1 MTIRIT
7 GTGSYLP
14 DQVLSNNDIA
24 KSGVPTTDQW
34 VQKNLGIS
42 TRRIAASDQVTSDLA
57 YNASI
62 DALKSAGIKASD
74 LDAIIVATSS
84 PDRISPSTACILQDK
99 LGAHGCCAFDINA
112 VCTGFVYALTLASS
126 MISKNQFSK
135 ILVVGAETYSRITDW
150 DDRQCVYF
158 GDGAGAVIVEENALG
173 FFDFD
178 LGADGSGKEYFT
190 VRGGG
195 SEYPAD
201 YNTVEDG
208 RHYFDMV
215 GRKIFEFAT
224 KALPTSID
232 KVIKRNNIT
241 PPEIEIVIPHQPNI
255 NILKS
260 VAEAT
265 SIPIEKVQICLD
277 KIGNTAGASVPI
289 ALDWAVRDGKI
300 SDGDLVLMTAVGSGM
315 TWGTA
320 IMRW

>member
-1 MTIRIT
+1 MSIRII

-14 DQVLSNNDIA
+14 DRILSNSDIA
-24 KSGVPTTDQW
+24 KNGVQTSDEW
-34 VQKNLGIS
+34 VQKNLGIV
-42 TRRIAASDQVTSDLA
+42 TRRIAADDQVTSDLA
-57 YNASI
+57 LNASI
-62 DALKSAGIKASD
+62 KALEASGIEASE

-99 LGAHGCCAFDINA
+99 LKANGCCAFDINA
-112 VCTGFVYALTLASS
+112 VCTGFVYGLTLASS
-126 MISKNQFSK
+126 MLSQNQFNK
-135 ILVVGAETYSRITDW
+135 ILLVGAETYSRITDW

-158 GDGAGAVIVEENALG
+158 GDGAGAVIIEASPTG

-208 RHYFDMV
+208 RHYFDMI

-224 KALPTSID
+224 NALPKSIK
-232 KVIKRNNIT
+232 KVLSRNSIST
-241 PPEIEIVIPHQPNI
+241 TEVGIVLPHQPNI
-255 NILKS
+255 NILKKVS
-260 VAEAT
+260 EDT
-265 SIPIEKVQICLD
+265 NIPVDKVQICLD

-289 ALDWAVRDGKI
+289 ALDWALRDGKI
-300 SDGDLVLMTAVGSGM
+300 ATGDLVLMTAVGSGM